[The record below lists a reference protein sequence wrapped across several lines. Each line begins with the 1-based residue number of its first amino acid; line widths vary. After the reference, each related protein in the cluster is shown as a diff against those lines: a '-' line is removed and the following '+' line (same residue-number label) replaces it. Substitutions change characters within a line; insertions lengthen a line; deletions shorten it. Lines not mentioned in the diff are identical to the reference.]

1 MTTSGEGSVTHTFY
15 FETVLFYD
23 EKVKCNRS
31 KLLQQISNIP
41 TFLGPYSINE
51 ISCVDG
57 IDTLYNLSVSF
68 VCIP

>member
-1 MTTSGEGSVTHTFY
+1 MMTTSGEGSVTHTFY

-41 TFLGPYSINE
+41 IFRSLHDKK